1 MFMSYG
7 KMLMLEFVFKDTW
20 KRLSMNTPKGNK
32 FQWPDKKAFY
42 HFNTT
47 ILKIQELPDWFNVFA
62 DKE

>member
-1 MFMSYG
+1 
-7 KMLMLEFVFKDTW
+7 MLEFVFKDTW
-20 KRLSMNTPKGNK
+20 KLLSMNTPKGNK